1 MIQRIRRELVV
12 GEKKYDRRFAT
23 KERKWGWWRENSEW
37 ARDVR
42 EEDIYLRPN
51 IVWLWIGESNARAWV
66 RLTPNSPHMRIARA
80 SSGISKGPERG
91 ELDADFPDLGW
102 LKLRVVSLGGRMVD
116 QLDHFMDEVESSW
129 ARASPDDT
137 PGFA

>member
-1 MIQRIRRELVV
+1 
-12 GEKKYDRRFAT
+12 
-23 KERKWGWWRENSEW
+23 
-37 ARDVR
+37 
-42 EEDIYLRPN
+42 
-51 IVWLWIGESNARAWV
+51 V

-116 QLDHFMDEVESSW
+116 QLDHFMDEVESS
-129 ARASPDDT
+129 
-137 PGFA
+137 